1 MKPWTK
7 AAVQGA
13 ACGLVLGMVVLTG
26 GRLWQPQVAAAQ
38 AKQAAVPDV
47 VRARSFEVVDAAGK
61 PRAGLDVLSDGR
73 SGLQLHDAAENPRAA
88 LVLTQDG
95 STSLRLADKAG
106 TERAVLGVS
115 SLKTVETREVRVRP
129 ESSLVLFGKDRNVM
143 WNVP

>member
-1 MKPWTK
+1 
-7 AAVQGA
+7 
-13 ACGLVLGMVVLTG
+13 
-26 GRLWQPQVAAAQ
+26 
-38 AKQAAVPDV
+38 
-47 VRARSFEVVDAAGK
+47 
-61 PRAGLDVLSDGR
+61 VLSDGR